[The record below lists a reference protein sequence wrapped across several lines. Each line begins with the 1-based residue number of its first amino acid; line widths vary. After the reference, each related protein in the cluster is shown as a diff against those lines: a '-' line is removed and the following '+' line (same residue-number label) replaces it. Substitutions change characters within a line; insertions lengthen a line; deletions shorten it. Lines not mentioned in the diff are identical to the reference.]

1 VATIYWS
8 LILFMPTLMAPAV
21 QNPTTEPTSAS
32 PPLPALFFI
41 PLPID
46 LALHLS
52 PVLALVLHFYFLEAK
67 YSLRWVNH
75 RAPVVAAVFATWYS
89 GFAEWCAL
97 ENKSFPYPFLNVA
110 LPIRLTIYA
119 TSTLIAISSF
129 KGLNRIHKGN
139 PLIPSVYGFTSAVLE
154 AKKK

>member
-1 VATIYWS
+1 MTALPVRFKCLHVTLLADCTILKLEVVVATIYWS
-8 LILFMPTLMAPAV
+8 LILFMPNLMAPTI
-21 QNPTTEPTSAS
+21 QNATTEPTSAS

-52 PVLALVLHFYFLEAK
+52 PVLALVLHFFLLEAK

-97 ENKSFPYPFLNVA
+97 ENKSCEYQ
-110 LPIRLTIYA
+110 
-119 TSTLIAISSF
+119 TLW
-129 KGLNRIHKGN
+129 KMR
-139 PLIPSVYGFTSAVLE
+139 
-154 AKKK
+154 